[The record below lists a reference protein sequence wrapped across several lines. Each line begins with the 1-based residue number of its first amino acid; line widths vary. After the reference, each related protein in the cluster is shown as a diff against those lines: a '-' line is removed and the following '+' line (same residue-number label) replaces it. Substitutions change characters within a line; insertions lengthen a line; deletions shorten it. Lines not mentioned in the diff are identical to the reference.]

1 MENFEL
7 SDCVYEHITRSFYY
21 GLFGD
26 FKLVIDTKTGYFN
39 ATKLCTEGGKH
50 FRQWKVLEKSKHMIK
65 FFNSRR
71 QNSDAYEVNGYN
83 KDQIEKQVTGTYVP
97 KELILD
103 IASWISIEFYDK
115 CNKVIINYFV
125 NEFKKMDK
133 SKLKNKI
140 KEVEEQME
148 RLTLEHEEVVKI
160 KDDKIDELRE
170 LILKQDQER
179 EKDRQ
184 YMRSL
189 GISLEEVKDQNDG
202 LHKQVKKVQCKLGI
216 AVEDRAPLPEDKSKR
231 ERFLLLKLNDNEYYP
246 YYIIRAQ
253 HGYTKRKLKT
263 TLKHFTNLEVLL
275 DFKCNPNSK
284 TLYTRIK
291 ENLKAKNVI
300 FKGNNID
307 LEESGVTEEELVEEM
322 TTINDSRKEV

>member
-1 MENFEL
+1 MVE
-7 SDCVYEHITRSFYY
+7 YY
-21 GLFGD
+21 
-26 FKLVIDTKTGYFN
+26 
-39 ATKLCTEGGKH
+39 
-50 FRQWKVLEKSKHMIK
+50 QKSW
-65 FFNSRR
+65 RR
-71 QNSDAYEVNGYN
+71 NSDASFLYEVKLQNNDNLN
-83 KDQIEKQVTGTYVP
+83 KQITGTYVP

-115 CNKVIINYFV
+115 CNNIIINYFV

-140 KEVEEQME
+140 KEVEQQME
-148 RLTLEHEEVVKI
+148 QLSLEHEEVVKV
-160 KDDKIDELRE
+160 KDDKIGY
-170 LILKQDQER
+170 LINVVERMEQTNLKMEQER

-189 GISLEEVKDQNDG
+189 GISLEEIKDQNHG
-202 LHKQVKKVQCKLGI
+202 LKKQNKTIQRKLGI

-231 ERFLLLKLNDNEYYP
+231 ERFVLLKRNDEEYYP

-253 HGYTKRKLKT
+253 DDYTKRKLKT
-263 TLKHFTNLEVLL
+263 ERKHFLNLEVLL

-284 TLYTRIK
+284 TLYNRIK
-291 ENLKAKNVI
+291 ENLKLKNVT
-300 FKGNNID
+300 FKSNDID
-307 LEESGVTEEELVEEM
+307 LVESEITEEELMKEM

>member
-7 SDCVYEHITRSFYY
+7 SDCVYEHIKDTFYY

-39 ATKLCTEGGKH
+39 ATKLCVEGGKEYRIWSRSERSNKL
-50 FRQWKVLEKSKHMIK
+50 FQYYEKLTVQLYGQLS
-65 FFNSRR
+65 
-71 QNSDAYEVNGYN
+71 YEVKLQNN
-83 KDQIEKQVTGTYVP
+83 DILNKQVTGTYVP

-115 CNKVIINYFV
+115 CNNIIINYFV

-148 RLTLEHEEVVKI
+148 KLTLEHEEVVKV
-160 KDDKIDELRE
+160 KDDKIDEL
-170 LILKQDQER
+170 
-179 EKDRQ
+179 
-184 YMRSL
+184 MVMVRSL
-189 GISLEEVKDQNDG
+189 GISIEEVKDQNHG
-202 LHKQVKKVQCKLGI
+202 LKHEVKKVQHKLGI

-231 ERFLLLKLNDNEYYP
+231 ERFVLLKRNDDEYYP
-246 YYIIRAQ
+246 YYTIRAQ
-253 HGYTKRKLKT
+253 DDYTKRKLKT
-263 TLKHFTNLEVLL
+263 EHKLFPQLEVLL
-275 DFKCNPNSK
+275 DFKCSPNSK

-300 FKGNNID
+300 FQGNNID
-307 LEESGVTEEELVEEM
+307 LSESTFTEDELVEEM

>member
-1 MENFEL
+1 MENIEL
-7 SDCVYEHITRSFYY
+7 SDCVYEHIKDTFYY

-39 ATKLCTEGGKH
+39 ATKLCDAGSKP
-50 FRQWKVLEKSKHMIK
+50 FRQWKVLEKSKRMIEYYSK
-65 FFNSRR
+65 SRR
-71 QNSDAYEVNGYN
+71 RNSDGGFLYEIKGDN
-83 KDQIEKQVTGTYVP
+83 KDNKTQSITGTYVP

-115 CNKVIINYFV
+115 CNNIIINYFV
-125 NEFKKMDK
+125 NEFKKIDK

-148 RLTLEHEEVVKI
+148 KLTLEHEEVVKV
-160 KDDKIDELRE
+160 KDDKIDEL
-170 LILKQDQER
+170 
-179 EKDRQ
+179 
-184 YMRSL
+184 MVMVRSL
-189 GISLEEVKDQNDG
+189 GISIEEVKDQNHG
-202 LHKQVKKVQCKLGI
+202 LKHEVKKVQRKLGVAI
-216 AVEDRAPLPEDKSKR
+216 EDRAPLPEDKSKR
-231 ERFLLLKLNDNEYYP
+231 ERFVLLKRNDDEYYP
-246 YYIIRAQ
+246 YYTIRAQ
-253 HGYTKRKLKT
+253 DDYTKRKLKT
-263 TLKHFTNLEVLL
+263 EHKLFPQLEVLL
-275 DFKCNPNSK
+275 DFKCSPNSK

-307 LEESGVTEEELVEEM
+307 LSESTFTEDELVEEM

>member
-1 MENFEL
+1 MIE
-7 SDCVYEHITRSFYY
+7 
-21 GLFGD
+21 
-26 FKLVIDTKTGYFN
+26 YFSER
-39 ATKLCTEGGKH
+39 CPG
-50 FRQWKVLEKSKHMIK
+50 
-65 FFNSRR
+65 
-71 QNSDAYEVNGYN
+71 QNQGIFLYEVKLKNNDDLN
-83 KDQIEKQVTGTYVP
+83 KQITGTYVP
-97 KELILD
+97 KELILY

-140 KEVEEQME
+140 KEVEECMEQM
-148 RLTLEHEEVVKI
+148 TLEHEEVVKV

-189 GISLEEVKDQNDG
+189 GISIEEVKDQNDG
-202 LHKQVKKVQCKLGI
+202 LHKQVKKVQRKLGIDQASLVSEHGALPHAI
-216 AVEDRAPLPEDKSKR
+216 AVEDRAPFPEDESKR
-231 ERFLLLKLNDNEYYP
+231 ERFVLLKLNDDEYYP

-263 TLKHFTNLEVLL
+263 KLKHFTNLNILL

-300 FKGNNID
+300 FRGNSID
-307 LEESGVTEEELVEEM
+307 IAESGVTEEELVEEM